1 MAEILFFIIGLFLVS
16 RILRAQNL
24 HLGDVLARTPA
35 ASGELPSPD
44 AAAGLTPGE
53 SEPVLFSIETL
64 TDSGSRRSVQPRVG
78 GTRLVPGAG
87 GARVLTPY
95 GTDTAP
101 TAGSGSRGTTRS
113 RILLRMRR

>member
-24 HLGDVLARTPA
+24 HLGDVLARQAPP
-35 ASGELPSPD
+35 GELPSPGGE
-44 AAAGLTPGE
+44 AALTPGE
-53 SEPVLFSIETL
+53 DEPVPFAIEIL
-64 TDSGSRRSVQPRVG
+64 SDSKPGTNVQARVG
-78 GTRLVPGAG
+78 GTRLVLGVG

-95 GTDTAP
+95 GTDAAATS
-101 TAGSGSRGTTRS
+101 GSGSKGTTRS